1 MKTYNLTL
9 EEAVGSE
16 MAEKVRTA
24 RGLTLIGVDHADEL
38 EIVEPDYSWVRV
50 GIQWDGILEA
60 ITEEI
65 RTLEGDI

>member
-38 EIVEPDYSWVRV
+38 EIVEPD
-50 GIQWDGILEA
+50 
-60 ITEEI
+60 
-65 RTLEGDI
+65 